1 MTDTTDPRP
10 TTRDR
15 IKSVAQDL
23 YVLKGYD
30 GFSFADIATA
40 IGTTRANIHHHFGT
54 KQALVEELVE
64 GFVDNATQRIATHWG
79 GTGIAASLS
88 LQLDDLRRFY
98 RRYNPNPDDRNVW
111 SPLSRLRLDLPALG
125 PLAQRALE
133 RADRFYDTTIT
144 ASVQAAIAAGE
155 LRPETPVADVARILR
170 VTILSCAPM
179 TQDTGSFDE
188 LENLFGA
195 LERTLLRAWG

>member
-1 MTDTTDPRP
+1 MTQQAEP
-10 TTRDR
+10 TTTRER
-15 IKSVAQDL
+15 IKAAARDL
-23 YVLKGYD
+23 YVLRGYD
-30 GFSFADIATA
+30 GFSFADIAAA

-64 GFVDNATQRIATHWG
+64 EFVDNAAQRIVGHWG
-79 GTGIAASLS
+79 GTGITASLR

-144 ASVQAAIAAGE
+144 ASVEAAIAAGE
-155 LRPETPVADVARILR
+155 LRPDTPVADVARILR

-195 LERTLLRAWG
+195 LERMLLRAWG